1 MGFPNSVEEIDE
13 GLIHEGL
20 DELSEIEYNFIV
32 DKIHDQN
39 KANKLAEAG
48 YGYWLDNCGDGVWY
62 CEHCLQPDCNKRM
75 AQRKPF
81 IFHKK

>member
-1 MGFPNSVEEIDE
+1 MGYPNSVEEIDE

-32 DKIHDQN
+32 GKIHDQN
-39 KANKLAEAG
+39 KSDKLTTMG

-62 CEHCLQPDCNKRM
+62 CEHCLQPECGKRM
-75 AQRKPF
+75 AKRR
-81 IFHKK
+81 